1 VDDKIMEDLKLENFS
16 PYLNS
21 KFLVKRD
28 PEGVEV
34 AELELAQAV
43 DLGSTPRHEQF
54 SILFHGPSSPKLEQ
68 AIYRFEHQ
76 EMGTFDLFIVPV
88 KHVQDKIHY
97 EAIFNRPL

>member
-1 VDDKIMEDLKLENFS
+1 MEDITKLENFS
-16 PYLNS
+16 PHLNS
-21 KFLVKRD
+21 KFLVKSA
-28 PEGVEV
+28 PEGVELV
-34 AELELAQAV
+34 ELELVEAV

-76 EMGTFDLFIVPV
+76 EMGAFELFIVPV
-88 KHVQDKIHY
+88 KHGQDKIQY